1 MTFEQWWATEAY
13 KGPWTDLDKV
23 CRAAWDAATY
33 AASTR
38 AGDAANEAEKDARR
52 KVAVAKILP
61 LLEENQLSGDAD
73 RLDAII
79 KVAQG

>member
-38 AGDAANEAEKDARR
+38 AGELPRPLHLLLRAATPDDGWTATQTGWTPSSKLPKD
-52 KVAVAKILP
+52 
-61 LLEENQLSGDAD
+61 EE
-73 RLDAII
+73 RLF
-79 KVAQG
+79 